1 MVDLSTEIASLTA
14 AQAQIA
20 VDIQTAHDAGFAE
33 GVASV
38 QVPAVDPSKVF
49 AQADIDAAIA
59 KTKADILAGIKTEEA
74 NLEKL
79 AE

>member
-1 MVDLSTEIASLTA
+1 MVDLSSLIESLTA

-20 VDIQTAHDAGFAE
+20 SDIQAAHDNGFAA

-59 KTKADILAGIKTEEA
+59 KAKVEILAGIKAEEA